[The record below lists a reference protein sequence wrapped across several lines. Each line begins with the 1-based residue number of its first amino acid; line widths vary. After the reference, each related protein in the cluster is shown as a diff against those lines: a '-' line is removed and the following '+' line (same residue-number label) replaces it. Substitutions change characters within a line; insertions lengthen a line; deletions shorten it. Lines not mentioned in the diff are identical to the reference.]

1 MHTWNL
7 IVMAYLCRKK
17 GLQATTLSAWKMTLL
32 SWYGKESLLLTN
44 NIITPLFVCAFCFC
58 QQLAKTQYSF
68 SPRGAFHQT
77 EFWLLFYFVGK
88 MHTLK
93 GRRSCREFLI
103 PCTLLPHLGSGRFG
117 HYIHLCLQRQRQGRK
132 VAVCLHIAQRALATC
147 FREAWTKMRP
157 IFIVNWWQNDC
168 HQNKDWRR
176 WQIFK
181 FWAVPK
187 TPVESSL
194 WKTTYHPNNS
204 H

>member
-7 IVMAYLCRKK
+7 IVMAYLCRKT

-93 GRRSCREFLI
+93 GRRSCGEFLI

-117 HYIHLCLQRQRQGRK
+117 HYIHLVFRGKGK
-132 VAVCLHIAQRALATC
+132 VVKWPGACTESLGDELPRGLNT
-147 FREAWTKMRP
+147 RTTRTK
-157 IFIVNWWQNDC
+157 
-168 HQNKDWRR
+168 
-176 WQIFK
+176 
-181 FWAVPK
+181 
-187 TPVESSL
+187 
-194 WKTTYHPNNS
+194 
-204 H
+204 

>member
-1 MHTWNL
+1 MEWMHTWNL

-17 GLQATTLSAWKMTLL
+17 GLQATTLSAWKKMTLL

-117 HYIHLCLQRQRQGRK
+117 HYK
-132 VAVCLHIAQRALATC
+132 ENLHQPKICPWVHHKDHGWAL
-147 FREAWTKMRP
+147 FSLS
-157 IFIVNWWQNDC
+157 VWWQ
-168 HQNKDWRR
+168 
-176 WQIFK
+176 
-181 FWAVPK
+181 
-187 TPVESSL
+187 T
-194 WKTTYHPNNS
+194 
-204 H
+204 